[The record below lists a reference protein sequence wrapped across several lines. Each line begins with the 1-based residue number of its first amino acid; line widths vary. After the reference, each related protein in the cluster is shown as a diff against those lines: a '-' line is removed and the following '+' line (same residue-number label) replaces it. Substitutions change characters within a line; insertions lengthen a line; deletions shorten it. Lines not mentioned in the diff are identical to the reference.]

1 MFQKFISAIL
11 ITTGLCLAIVGYLN
25 IVDGQKEVD
34 QSFQSAQ
41 AAIQQ
46 KGQKMP
52 LLRRRLVKRLGSCT
66 SQN

>member
-1 MFQKFISAIL
+1 MFQKFISAIM
-11 ITTGLCLAIVGYLN
+11 IIAGLCLAIVGYLN

-46 KGQKMP
+46 KGKQIP
-52 LLRRRLVKRLGSCT
+52 LLRRRLVKRLGFCT
-66 SQN
+66 SQS

>member
-11 ITTGLCLAIVGYLN
+11 IIAGLCLAIVGYLN

-46 KGQKMP
+46 KGKTDS
-52 LLRRRLVKRLGSCT
+52 LCAADW
-66 SQN
+66 